1 MASKTVSRRRD
12 VELASILDSPEIAQ
26 FIENLESARWTGRPG
41 YPVRSLLGVALV
53 KSIYSISTWSRTVAL
68 VHEHE
73 GIQRALGDVPSV
85 YAAYRFAGKLARHK
99 DLLDDC
105 ISRVLDGLKAKHP
118 GMGENISID
127 ASDLPAYSSVQTY
140 IENKG
145 APKMGGEYSDTDA
158 DWGYRTPV
166 KTRKST
172 WFYGH
177 KIHLAACSL
186 TGLPLAWEV
195 RPASE
200 KEMIHALPLL
210 DQTIRRQFPVQGVVM
225 DKGYDSHDIY
235 DGCLLRGHNPRDP
248 SQENQS
254 HQGRTTLPVPTPRHR
269 PLEDPIQRPRLRR
282 ARVQPVEGRVGNAPL
297 EDPRTRKGRAP
308 RRPNDPRK
316 VVLCVA
322 SLDALP
328 EGRGRWRRR
337 PPGQEG

>member
-235 DGCLLRGHNPRDP
+235 DGCLLRGTIPVIPAKKTKAIKGARLSRFLPRDTD
-248 SQENQS
+248 
-254 HQGRTTLPVPTPRHR
+254 HWKTLY
-269 PLEDPIQRPRLRR
+269 
-282 ARVQPVEGRVGNAPL
+282 
-297 EDPRTRKGRAP
+297 KGRGSVERAFSQLKGEWAMLP
-308 RRPNDPRK
+308 LKIRGLAK
-316 VVLCVA
+316 VALHVDLTILAKLCC
-322 SLDALP
+322 ALLA
-328 EGRGRWRRR
+328 
-337 PPGQEG
+337 